1 MSDYAY
7 DIVDALYNDD
17 KIGVMDS
24 VASAMN
30 EKSVEAIANKRVE
43 IAQSWFNTQTE
54 EDEE

>member
-17 KIGVMDS
+17 KIGVIDS
-24 VASAMN
+24 VASAMK